1 MTFKDAQEK
10 PFSTLEEACLAVEV
24 LPPPFLR
31 PLKSGLNSVR
41 AKDDAHGKFSGRVR
55 VFDDGR
61 GYLVMNNRNG
71 LKALV
76 ILGYKEGGHVDRE
89 AIERAHAEAAANKLK
104 TDKAEKAQFER
115 AARLARKIWATAVPC
130 SRENPHP
137 YLLKKGVPFGF
148 QWLRELPRAKLQ
160 GLISENPP
168 TKSPQL
174 LSESLGTRV
183 LIIPLESA
191 MNVRSLQFVGEDG
204 AAKTFLKGGKMSGSV
219 WCGSVPDDAAEIGVA
234 EGVATALS
242 VQKVSEIP
250 CAAAMNCGNLESGV
264 KTLLKKFPRARFH
277 LFADSDKPAKG
288 EVLGIGEKKAR
299 AAFESLPAVE
309 NRGAVFVPEFT
320 ADDRAAYR
328 RMTGKDDKA
337 PSDFN
342 DLYLVRGLL

>member
-1 MTFKDAQEK
+1 MTFKDVQEK
-10 PFSTLEEACLAVEV
+10 PFATLEEACLAVEV

-115 AARLARKIWATAVPC
+115 AARLARKIWAVAVPC

-183 LIIPLESA
+183 LIIPVGTDK
-191 MNVRSLQFVGEDG
+191 NIRTLQFIGENG
-204 AAKTFLKGGKMSGSV
+204 SVKPLLKGGKMSGSV
-219 WCGSVPDDAAEIGVA
+219 WRGSIPDGATEIGVA

-242 VQKVSEIP
+242 VQKVVGIP
-250 CAAAMNCGNLESGV
+250 CAAAMNCGNLSEGA
-264 KTLLKKFPRARFH
+264 KTLLEKFPRARLHF
-277 LFADSDKPAKG
+277 FADNDKPGKG
-288 EVLGIGEKKAR
+288 KTMGVGEIEARKAL
-299 AAFESLPAVE
+299 EKIPGVD
-309 NRGAVFVPEFT
+309 NRGAVFLPEFT
-320 ADDRAAYR
+320 KDDRAAYY
-328 RMTGKDDKA
+328 RMTGQTEKA